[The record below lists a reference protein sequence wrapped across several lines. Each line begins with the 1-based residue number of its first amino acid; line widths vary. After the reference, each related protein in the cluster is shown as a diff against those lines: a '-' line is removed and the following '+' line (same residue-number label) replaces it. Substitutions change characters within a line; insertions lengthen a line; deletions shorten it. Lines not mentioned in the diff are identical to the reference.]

1 MKILAIIINIF
12 FPGFGTL
19 LVKKFGA
26 ATIQI
31 ALLLIGTLISFTGI
45 GAILGIPMIIFAWIW
60 SLVTVVNSPDQPVQP
75 IQVVVQQESSE
86 K

>member
-26 ATIQI
+26 ATMQI
-31 ALLLIGTLISFTGI
+31 ALLIIGSILSITGI
-45 GAILGIPMIIFAWIW
+45 GAIIGIPMIIVAWIW
-60 SLVTVVNSPDQPVQP
+60 SLVTVVKSPEQPVQ
-75 IQVVVQQESSE
+75 IIVQHESSE